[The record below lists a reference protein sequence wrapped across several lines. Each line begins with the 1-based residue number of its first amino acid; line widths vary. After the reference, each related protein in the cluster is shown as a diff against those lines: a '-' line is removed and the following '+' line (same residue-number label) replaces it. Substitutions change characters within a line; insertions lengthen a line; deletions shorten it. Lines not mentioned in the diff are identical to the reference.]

1 MLSLTVLCRIVQK
14 QNPEVRDPILLLGWK
29 GRKWKNGRNGRKGR
43 KEYRDSRWEWHE

>member
-14 QNPEVRDPILLLGWK
+14 ENPEVRDPVLLIGWK
-29 GRKWKNGRNGRKGR
+29 GRKWKNGSKGR